1 MKISVV
7 IATYNRLSCLR
18 ANLEFLKNQDYQN
31 YEIIVVNDG
40 STDKTT
46 SYLKKLKH
54 PHIRVFYSSHLGR
67 SQAKN
72 IGIYQ
77 AKGDIIAFIDDDCR
91 AKKNWLSSLVKSF
104 SDPAVVGAIGETRY
118 VKDNYRGF
126 FPEKVIQNPQGK
138 WPMGGNC
145 AFKKEALLK
154 AKGFDNCLAINEDTD
169 LAFRIIKFGK
179 LISNPQAV
187 VYHQKGYW
195 TKADFLQS
203 AKNLSVWAYFKKRY
217 FNRFK
222 NPFFKPPFWL
232 GIIVEPKDYLYIIFC
247 FIITPLMLIRF
258 ICNNYPRGQVSIQ
271 SIKLFLLKWPFY
283 FILRRYYLWQKAW
296 QLKVFTI

>member
-154 AKGFDNCLAINEDTD
+154 AKGFDVVTAAEGLEGLDIARKEKPD
-169 LAFRIIKFGK
+169 LIVLDVMLPKMDGYRVCRMLKFDRQSSSIPVI
-179 LISNPQAV
+179 LLTA
-187 VYHQKGYW
+187 KGQEADKQIGSEV
-195 TKADFLQS
+195 KAD
-203 AKNLSVWAYFKKRY
+203 AYVT
-217 FNRFK
+217 
-222 NPFFKPPFWL
+222 KPY
-232 GIIVEPKDYLYIIFC
+232 EDE
-247 FIITPLMLIRF
+247 
-258 ICNNYPRGQVSIQ
+258 
-271 SIKLFLLKWPFY
+271 KLLETINKLLPSE
-283 FILRRYYLWQKAW
+283 
-296 QLKVFTI
+296 